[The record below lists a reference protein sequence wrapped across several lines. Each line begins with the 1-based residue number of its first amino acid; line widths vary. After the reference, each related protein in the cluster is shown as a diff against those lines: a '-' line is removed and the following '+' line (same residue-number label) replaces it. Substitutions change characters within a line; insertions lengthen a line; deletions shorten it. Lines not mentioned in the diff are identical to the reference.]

1 MFYHLIIVDLT
12 KLVQIE
18 SKNVTKICQTI
29 IDLLVIDDY
38 IGIYVIQDVTLTIVP
53 ISKLS
58 RERFEHLKINIHN
71 KVDAAISDSGA
82 HYRDVGR
89 RGQTSQMHTC
99 YETAIRQIDSNCP
112 FYDKKP
118 MGNLMITIVTDY
130 DISNSNKPIMQHNF
144 HRYMYAKYYEMHQNM
159 MIMCN
164 ICWIKNIQTAV
175 TNNLTVCMFEFFQRY
190 RVMSH
195 NISNLV
201 NTLYVSWQFQ
211 SQYHHLMY
219 VYAANMIKELEETKK
234 KLETKAEYS
243 GFRPNANIRKTIPV
257 SRIPQNIQT
266 NAHIPDSLRL
276 PQHNRPKPPRI
287 HRDPQGS
294 NQYITPPPI
303 IRNVNPPPIIPNI
316 PPQIQN
322 IAHNEIRR
330 PISKENMI
338 KSGGSGHMRPIPI
351 VKNEVFKPSV
361 IEPQITKESKKKKRL
376 LCFR

>member
-38 IGIYVIQDVTLTIVP
+38 IGIYVIQDVIHTIVP
-53 ISKLS
+53 LSKLS
-58 RERFEHLKINIHN
+58 RDQFEYLKLNIRN
-71 KVDAAISDSGA
+71 KVDTSISDSGIQ
-82 HYRDVGR
+82 YRDVGR
-89 RGQTSQMHTC
+89 RGQTNQIHTC
-99 YETAIRQIDSNCP
+99 YEMAIRQIDSYDP

-118 MGNLMITIVTDY
+118 MGNLIITIVTDY

-159 MIMCN
+159 MIICN
-164 ICWIKNIQTAV
+164 ICWLKNIQTVA
-175 TNNLTVCMFEFFQRY
+175 NNDITICMFEFFQRY

-201 NTLYVSWQFQ
+201 NTLYISWQFQ

-219 VYAANMIKELEETKK
+219 IYSEKMIKELEETKN
-234 KLETKAEYS
+234 KLEIKAEYS

-257 SRIPQNIQT
+257 SRIPQN
-266 NAHIPDSLRL
+266 NAPIPNSLRL
-276 PQHNRPKPPRI
+276 PHHNRPKPPRK
-287 HRDPQGS
+287 HRDPQGN
-294 NQYITPPPI
+294 NQYVTPSI
-303 IRNVNPPPIIPNI
+303 IQNVNPPPIIPTI

-322 IAHNEIRR
+322 ISQNEIRR

-338 KSGGSGHMRPIPI
+338 KSGGSGHIRPIPI

-361 IEPQITKESKKKKRL
+361 IEPQITTESKKKKRL
-376 LCFR
+376 ICFR